1 MEQTKYI
8 WLNGKIIKWNKAYT
22 HVITHALHYGSAVF
36 EGIRAY
42 ETEQGPAIFRL
53 KEHIDR
59 LISSAKALNHNIGL
73 DSEQICNEIV
83 KLTKKNK
90 LKSGYIRPLAY
101 FGENK
106 MGLDPKG
113 APNSFLIAMW
123 PWGKYLGKEAVATC
137 IVDTIRLHPKSA
149 QMHAKVSGYYVNS
162 IQSNAEAQ
170 SKGYDEGILLDYQGN
185 IAEGSAENIFF
196 VKENKIYTPKTE
208 CILPGITR
216 DTIIQIAKDEDIQ
229 VIEQD
234 IKPDF
239 INQIDE
245 AFFTGTAVE
254 ITPIAKI
261 NETNLKSTNPNA
273 LSIKLRDIYS
283 DCVRGKLDKYNHFL
297 TYVS

>member
-1 MEQTKYI
+1 MDQTKYI
-8 WLNGKIIKWNKAYT
+8 WANGKIIKWNKAST
-22 HVITHALHYGSAVF
+22 HLITHALHYGSAVF
-36 EGIRAY
+36 EGIRIY
-42 ETEQGPAIFRL
+42 ETETKPAIFRL

-59 LISSAKALNHNIGL
+59 LIYSADILNLDIGL
-73 DSEQICNEIV
+73 SSDEICTEII
-83 KLTKKNK
+83 KLASKNK
-90 LKSGYIRPLAY
+90 LKAGYIRPLAY

-113 APNSFLIAMW
+113 APNSFMIAMW
-123 PWGKYLGKEAVATC
+123 PWGKYLGKETVDTC

-162 IQSNAEAQ
+162 IQANAEAQ
-170 SKGYDEGILLDYQGN
+170 SKGFDEGILLDYKGN
-185 IAEGSAENIFF
+185 IAEGSAENVFF
-196 VKENKIYTPKTE
+196 VKDNKLYTPKTE

-216 DTIIQIAKDEDIQ
+216 STIIQIAKDNGID

-239 INQIDE
+239 IREIDE

-261 NETNLKSTNPNA
+261 NETKLNSSNPNG
-273 LSIKLRDIYS
+273 LSIMLRNIYS
-283 DCVRGKLDKYNHFL
+283 NCVRGKIDKYNHYL

>member
-8 WLNGKIIKWNKAYT
+8 WLNGKVTKWNKAYT

-42 ETEQGPAIFRL
+42 ETEKGPAIFRL
-53 KEHIDR
+53 EEHTDR
-59 LISSAKALNHNIGL
+59 LINSANALNHNIGL
-73 DSEQICNEIV
+73 DAEQINQAIV
-83 KLTKKNK
+83 SLTKKNK

-101 FGENK
+101 FGEGK

-123 PWGKYLGKEAVATC
+123 PWGKYLGKEAVDTC
-137 IVDTIRLHPKSA
+137 IVNTIRLHPKSA

-162 IQSNAEAQ
+162 IQSNSEAQ
-170 SKGYDEGILLDYQGN
+170 SRGYDEGILLDYEGN

-196 VKENKIYTPKTE
+196 VKEGKIYTPKTK

-216 DTIIQIAKDEDIQ
+216 DTIMQIAKNEGIE

-234 IKPDF
+234 IKPEF
-239 INQIDE
+239 IDQIDE
-245 AFFTGTAVE
+245 AFFTGTTVE
-254 ITPIAKI
+254 VTPIAKI
-261 NETNLKSTNPNA
+261 NETKLDSVSPNS

-283 DCVRGKLDKYNHFL
+283 DCVRGKIEKYNHFL